1 MNCRIE
7 ALSMTALRL
16 SDADR
21 SRRDKLVGMLGSS
34 FDGER
39 SNALAMLQRM
49 ANSYRIPIHE
59 LLLSGNNRTESSFDR
74 LRAEREACEANLRAE
89 RAEQAGREAQP
100 AHPAKPDPTVP
111 ELPPNWREFFA
122 AAEQRNRSLFFPTA
136 WESNFVTDLIA
147 RGTRWASPKQ
157 TVIIARILEKAA
169 VLNSRT
175 TGAVA
180 EDWEDIP

>member
-1 MNCRIE
+1 
-7 ALSMTALRL
+7 MTALRL

-21 SRRDKLVGMLGSS
+21 SRRDKLVGMLVSS

-49 ANSYRIPIHE
+49 ANSYRVPIYE
-59 LLLSGNNRTESSFDR
+59 LLLGGNNRTELSFDR
-74 LRAEREACEANLRAE
+74 LRAERAEREAREANLRGE
-89 RAEQAGREAQP
+89 RAEQAAREAQR

-111 ELPPNWREFFA
+111 ELPPKWRELFA
-122 AAEQRNRSLFFPTA
+122 AAEQRNHSLFFLTA

-147 RGTRWASPKQ
+147 RGTRWPSPKQ